1 MKLQTVTPPDISTA
15 GSHFAKVP
23 RADINRSV
31 FDRSHSHKTSFDAGY
46 LIPVFRDL
54 VFPGDTINLRANVLA
69 RLATP
74 IKPFMDRV
82 IFDLHIWAVPIRL
95 LWEHFP
101 NFMGERRPDPDSTI
115 DYTTPKLTLSGLTV
129 NASSIYNY
137 LGFRQR
143 AFGATDNDRYHSL
156 YLRAYNFIHNE
167 QYRDQNLQD
176 SVVQNFDDG
185 PDGHADYTLLR
196 RGKRHDYFTSGLP
209 WPQKGNAVTI
219 PLGSTAPVTFKGFP
233 QTDETLIKDMTT
245 GATIG
250 TGQGNLQGNS
260 AFGLVGSAFLTSP
273 LVLDN
278 SASLEVDLSQ
288 ATAATINLLRVGI
301 ATQHLLERD
310 ARGGTRLTEIIQ
322 AHFGVIS
329 PDARMQRPE
338 LLGTASF
345 DLNAVPV
352 PMSNASSGG
361 TAAGQQGNLAAFAH
375 GFGGGGCVQ
384 SFTEHCVVL
393 GLLSARAPYTYQQG
407 HRRDMRY
414 STRYDFY
421 LPDFANLGEQ
431 GILNDEIFSAGTSAD
446 DTVWAYQERWAEMRY
461 MPGQVSGVMNSDAT
475 ASLDVWHL
483 AEDFASLPALNADFI
498 QENPPIDR
506 VIAVPSE
513 PHFLADIW
521 FDYRHTRPLPVYSI
535 PGLNRI

>member
-1 MKLQTVTPPDISTA
+1 MKMLTSTPPDVMTA
-15 GSHFAKVP
+15 GAHFAKVP
-23 RADINRSV
+23 RADINRSI

-46 LIPVFRDL
+46 LIPIFRDL

-74 IKPFMDRV
+74 IKPFMDLL
-82 IFDLHIWAVPIRL
+82 IFDVHFWAVPVRL
-95 LWEHFP
+95 LFTHWP
-101 NFMGERRPDPDSTI
+101 NMMGERRPDPDSSI
-115 DYTTPKLTLSGLTV
+115 EYVTPKLDLDGLTV
-129 NASSIYNY
+129 TGASLYNY

-143 AFGATDNDRYHSL
+143 AFTSTDDDRYHSL
-156 YLRAYNFIHNE
+156 YARAYNSIWNN
-167 QYRDQNLQD
+167 QYRDENLQD
-176 SVVQNFDDG
+176 SVAENMGDG
-185 PDGHADYTLLR
+185 PDAYADYTLLR
-196 RGKRHDYFTSGLP
+196 RGKRHDYFTSALP
-209 WPQKGNAVTI
+209 WPQKGNAVTL
-219 PLGSTAPVTFKGFP
+219 PLGTSAPIIVNPAEKNP
-233 QTDETLIKDMTT
+233 WITLRSDTQAVYGTSGTIENYVPAGNASFVT
-245 GATIG
+245 GAAEYI
-250 TGQGNLQGNS
+250 
-260 AFGLVGSAFLTSP
+260 AYDPDGSLIADLT
-273 LVLDN
+273 N
-278 SASLEVDLSQ
+278 
-288 ATAATINLLRVGI
+288 ATAATINTLRMGI

-322 AHFGVIS
+322 AHFGVVS

-361 TAAGQQGNLAAFAH
+361 AAGGQQGNLAAFGH
-375 GFGGGGCVQ
+375 GFGSGGCTQ

-446 DTVWAYQERWAEMRY
+446 DTVWGYQERWAEMRY
-461 MPGQVSGVMNSDAT
+461 MPSQVSGVLNSDNA

-483 AEDFASLPALNADFI
+483 AQDFPSLPALNTTFI
-498 QENPPIDR
+498 QEDPPVDR
-506 VIAVPSE
+506 IIAVPSE

-521 FDYRHTRPLPVYSI
+521 LNYRATRPLPVFSI